1 VPILNDEDL
10 RDCFAMF
17 AMNGLLNGYQKPDE
31 FTEELLATKAYIV
44 ADAMLEA
51 RKPKDD
57 GGITSVAKRTY
68 KRKTK

>member
-1 VPILNDEDL
+1 
-10 RDCFAMF
+10 MF

-51 RKPKDD
+51 RKGKSES
-57 GGITSVAKRTY
+57 GIAAVKRV
-68 KRKTK
+68 RKSK

>member
-1 VPILNDEDL
+1 MFILNEEDL

-17 AMNGLLNGYQKPDE
+17 KSLTGSSPEECYRFADE
-31 FTEELLATKAYIV
+31 
-44 ADAMLEA
+44 MLEA